1 MEKLVLTGIGPVAP
15 VGIGKEPFWNT
26 IVTGV
31 SGVKR
36 LTKISTMSEE
46 HYCGEVSNFNFDEY
60 VSDGRFRRVA
70 DVSKYT
76 LAAVSLAIQDAGVR
90 DVSGSGTALVA
101 GITHGAL
108 NYAQTFHRSLVKEG
122 ADDISPIHFSE
133 SVLNAPA
140 GNTSIGFGI
149 KGPVHTLV
157 GGATT
162 ALKAIMLAC
171 QMLESGVVDKSIVV
185 SADEINEFT
194 LHCYSRLGVTI
205 LAEGSGAI
213 LIEKEADIKEKSPYC
228 YVSGMASQCNPSNP
242 DTSLTDVM
250 NRCLEKAG
258 LSFKD
263 IALVMTDSLVT
274 AEPGLNT
281 IPAGCI
287 IPLTGNAFSL
297 TTMWHIIVSSLVIKN
312 GTIPKSVVRNA
323 FPTHDA
329 IRNVMICSK
338 EEQGMAAAV
347 ILSKW

>member
-1 MEKLVLTGIGPVAP
+1 MGKLFLTGIGPVAP
-15 VGIGKEPFWNT
+15 VGIGKGPFWNS
-26 IVTGV
+26 IVNGV

-36 LTKISTMSEE
+36 VTKVSTLSEGY
-46 HYCGEVSNFNFDEY
+46 YCGEVSNFNFDEY

-70 DVSKYT
+70 DVSKYAI
-76 LAAVSLAIQDAGVR
+76 AAVSLAIQDAGCR
-90 DVSGSGTALVA
+90 DVSGSDTSLVV

-122 ADDISPIHFSE
+122 ADDVSPIHFSE

-149 KGPVHTLV
+149 KGPVQTLV

-162 ALKAIMLAC
+162 ALKAVMLAC
-171 QMLESGVVDKSIVV
+171 QMLENGVVDKSIVL

-194 LHCYSRLGVTI
+194 LYCYSRLGVNT

-213 LIEKEADIKEKSPYC
+213 LIEKEADIKEKAPYC
-228 YVSGMASQCNPSNP
+228 YISGMASQCNPSNP
-242 DTSLTDVM
+242 DASLTDVM
-250 NRCLEKAG
+250 NRCLEKAS
-258 LSFKD
+258 LRFKD
-263 IALVMTDSLVT
+263 ISLVMTDSLVN
-274 AEPGLNT
+274 AQPYMDT
-281 IPAGCI
+281 IPTGCI

-312 GTIPKSVVRNA
+312 GTIPKSVLKNA

-338 EEQGMAAAV
+338 EEEGMAAAI